1 MIFSCTLFLFY
12 FLPAVLLTYYLVP
25 QKAKNIILLLFSLV
39 FYAWGEPIYIGIML
53 FSILFNYAC
62 GLALG
67 KFQQKKLI
75 LIGSVI
81 INLGILFFFK
91 YTDFFLGSILNP
103 LIPGSIPL
111 TGIALPIGISFYTFQ
126 TMSYVIDVYRGKASP
141 QKNLIS
147 FGTYV
152 ALFPQ
157 LIAGPIV
164 RYTSIEQQLENR
176 QITAKGICTGI
187 LYFIIGLSKKVLLA
201 NNIGLLW
208 DTMHGAEHLS
218 FVSAWLGIFAFTF
231 QIYFDFSGY
240 SDMAIGLGRLFGFQ
254 FEQNFNYPY
263 IARSITDFWRRWH
276 ISLSSWFKEYVYI
289 PLGGNRVSPS
299 RMRFNLLIV
308 WGLTG
313 FWHGA
318 SFNFIMWGL
327 YYAVL
332 LILEKEIFG
341 ERLKKLPKL
350 LQNGYT
356 LLFVMIGWVF
366 FAANDFEDAFRYLG
380 AMFGFSGNL
389 IDSAARYAFA
399 SYGRMLLICLIAM
412 LPFGKKIGTKLFQKS
427 PLLVLVP
434 AILLFFLCLTY
445 LAGASYNP
453 FLYFRF

>member
-1 MIFSCTLFLFY
+1 MIFSSTLFLFY
-12 FLPAVLLTYYLVP
+12 FLPTVLFIYYLVP
-25 QKAKNIILLLFSLV
+25 KKKNNLVLLLFSLV

-53 FSILFNYAC
+53 FSILFNYTC

-91 YTDFFLGSILNP
+91 YTDFFLDSILNP

-111 TGIALPIGISFYTFQ
+111 LRIALPIGISFYTFQ

-152 ALFPQ
+152 SLFPQ

-201 NNIGLLW
+201 NNIGPLW
-208 DTMHGAEHLS
+208 DAMHGAEHLS
-218 FVSAWLGIFAFTF
+218 FVSAWLGIIAFTF

-254 FEQNFNYPY
+254 FEKNFNYPY
-263 IARSITDFWRRWH
+263 IASSITDFWRRWH

-318 SFNFIMWGL
+318 SFNFIIWGL

-341 ERLKKLPKL
+341 KRLKNLPKL
-350 LQNGYT
+350 LQICYT

-366 FAANDFEDAFRYLG
+366 FATNDFGDAFRYLST
-380 AMFGFSGNL
+380 MFGFSGNL
-389 IDSAARYAFA
+389 IDSAARYAFS
-399 SYGRMLLICLIAM
+399 SYRRMLLICLIAM
-412 LPFGKKIGTKLFQKS
+412 LPFGKKIGTKLFRKN
-427 PLLVLVP
+427 PLWVLVP